1 MVAALAQAAHA
12 ASRTKN
18 TYLSTLYQY
27 LVSRSGKKKTIVAV
41 AHKILVISY
50 HLIKKKGTCRELG
63 VDYFDKR
70 NPQLTAKRLLQR
82 LGNLGYKVTLD
93 NSLPIAIQ
101 TIFRTIA
108 TCVSALLNMSCY
120 NALLPKLPKF
130 DRER

>member
-1 MVAALAQAAHA
+1 
-12 ASRTKN
+12 
-18 TYLSTLYQY
+18 LSSLYQY

-41 AHKILVISY
+41 THKILVISY

-93 NSLPIAIQ
+93 NSLPIAI
-101 TIFRTIA
+101 
-108 TCVSALLNMSCY
+108 
-120 NALLPKLPKF
+120 
-130 DRER
+130 